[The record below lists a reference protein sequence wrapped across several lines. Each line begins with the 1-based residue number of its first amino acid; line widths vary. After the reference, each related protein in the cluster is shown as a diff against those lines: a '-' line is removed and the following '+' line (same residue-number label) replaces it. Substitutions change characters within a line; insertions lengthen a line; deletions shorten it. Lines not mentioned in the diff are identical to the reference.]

1 MGRSGPLRARRSG
14 TRAEIAIRAVG
25 FDFDHTLGI
34 DNKLERVAFL
44 RMLDSACVNEAR
56 MIGTLAEEIERI
68 DELLKRQRS
77 GARTIE
83 DAVEAFMR
91 ERGCSNARRY
101 VDEYKSMCV
110 DMVESFV
117 IPEPGVREML
127 AALRN
132 RDVSYAILT
141 NGWSP
146 LQGQKAKRVSF
157 DGPVLV
163 SADLGIQK
171 PELAAYDALTQALGV
186 PAEEIAYVGDT
197 PASDVAGALRAGMF
211 AVWLDAE
218 GMQYPKDVPPPSA
231 TIHRLPELL
240 DYL

>member
-1 MGRSGPLRARRSG
+1 MANVSPRRIS
-14 TRAEIAIRAVG
+14 AVG

-44 RMLDSACVNEAR
+44 RMLDRACVSDGQ

-68 DELLKRQRS
+68 DHLLARQRS
-77 GARTIE
+77 GACTIE
-83 DAVEAFMR
+83 DAVEHFMS
-91 ERGCSNARRY
+91 ERGCGNAARY
-101 VDEYKSMCV
+101 VPDYKRMCV

-127 AALRN
+127 AELR
-132 RDVSYAILT
+132 RRGIPYAILT

-146 LQGQKAKRVSF
+146 LQMAKARRVDF

-171 PELAAYDALTQALGV
+171 PEPAAYDALADALGAS
-186 PAEEIAYVGDT
+186 PETIAFVGDA
-197 PASDVAGALRAGMF
+197 PASDVEGALRVGMF

-218 GMQYPKDVPPPSA
+218 GVKYPQDVPSPSA
-231 TIHRLPELL
+231 TIHRLTELL
-240 DYL
+240 DVL